1 MTILM
6 LEDPDEFF
14 MSMAVF
20 SAFIDKGM
28 RACPEFLTLATDG
41 WRERTL
47 VEGVAN
53 LVPLAVRLERA
64 ILAADT
70 SVRDDGTVERNVCE
84 PFGAWYVHHCY
95 ENGGLANSAACR
107 SRLAEMMVEYFA
119 AGQVPLGA
127 WAIVRA
133 AKAEEPALRLRN
145 QVLRNLINWEW
156 APRFAVNGELRLRE
170 EHPLH
175 PRSAWIPSTGPAH
188 ISEYWPWVEHRVREA
203 YVRSRYEA
211 LAAAP
216 DIFMDLVATEHACF
230 EGRLLFDLDIR
241 RDLAGQ
247 EVLESL
253 PARTVFSVG
262 LFAALPGL
270 KRAALA
276 LQPGFDLDAWI
287 GLPISDFTSE
297 YVRDGAPDVTAVV
310 SGKAGLPDG
319 EGAFSLTLAALWNA
333 VPESKGIWRLE
344 DGTVLQLVPAAAF
357 HETIEVGAALAA
369 A

>member
-1 MTILM
+1 MTTMM

-28 RACPEFLTLATDG
+28 RACPEFQALATDS
-41 WRERTL
+41 WRERQL
-47 VEGVAN
+47 VEGAAN
-53 LVPLAVRLERA
+53 LVPRAVQLERA

-70 SVRDDGTVERNVCE
+70 SVRCNGTVEREVCE
-84 PFGAWYVHHCY
+84 PFGAWYVHHCS
-95 ENGGLANSAACR
+95 ENGGLANNAACR
-107 SRLAEMMVEYFA
+107 SRLAEMMVDYFA
-119 AGQVPLGA
+119 AGQGPLSA

-133 AKAEEPALRLRN
+133 AKAEEPTLRLRN
-145 QVLRNLINWEW
+145 ETLRNLINWEW
-156 APRFAVNGELRLRE
+156 APRFGVNGEMRLRE

-175 PRSAWIPSTGPAH
+175 PRSAWIPSAGPAH

-211 LAAAP
+211 LATTP
-216 DIFMDLVATEHACF
+216 DVFMDLVVTEQAYV
-230 EGRLLFDLDIR
+230 EGSLLFDLNIR

-253 PARTVFSVG
+253 PARTAFSAG

-270 KRAALA
+270 KNAAHA
-276 LQPGFDLDAWI
+276 LHPDFDLDAWI

-297 YVRDGAPDVTAVV
+297 YVRDGDPDTTAVV
-310 SGKAGLPDG
+310 SGKTGRPG
-319 EGAFSLTLAALWNA
+319 EESAYGLTLATLWNA
-333 VPESKGIWRLE
+333 VPETEGIWRLE
-344 DGTVLQLVPAAAF
+344 DGTVLKLVPAAAPD
-357 HETIEVGAALAA
+357 ETIEAGVALAA